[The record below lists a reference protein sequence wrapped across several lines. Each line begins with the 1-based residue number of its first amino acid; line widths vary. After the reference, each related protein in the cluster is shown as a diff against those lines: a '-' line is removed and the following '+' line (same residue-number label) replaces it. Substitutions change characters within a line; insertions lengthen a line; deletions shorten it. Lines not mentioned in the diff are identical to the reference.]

1 MGLGVKI
8 IEKMYFNYIKLEMSN
23 FGQKKIILLSL
34 TFCGL
39 LFNFSCKEQKVE
51 PKLPNIIFIMSDDHA
66 YQAISAYGYGLN
78 NTPNIDRI
86 ANEGAIFNKGFVNN
100 SICAPSRAAILT
112 GKHSHVNGKVDNI
125 RPFNWDQE
133 NFAKALQRNGYQT
146 ALVGKIHLDGL
157 PQGFDYSNVL
167 PGQGQYY
174 APDFIENGIEKTYQG
189 YVTHVTTN
197 IALNWLDNKRD
208 KEKPFLL
215 MYHQKA
221 PHRTWMPEE
230 KYFELFDDKTFTPPA
245 NFFDDYEDR
254 PAAAAQ
260 EMSIYKDMDLVYDL
274 KMLDKEGEL
283 KTRYR
288 GMFQKKYDRMTDEQK
303 AAWDAYY
310 DPIIKD
316 FKSKNIEGKDLALW
330 KYNRYM
336 HDYLRTIQSVDDGVG
351 QVLDYLKE
359 NSLEENT
366 IVVYTSDQGFY
377 LGEHGWFDKRF
388 MYEESFRTPILM
400 KYPKEIKAGTVINE
414 LVQNIDFAPT
424 FLDYASVEIDES
436 MQGESLRKLVKGEA
450 SEWRGAVYYTYY
462 EYPAEHRV
470 KRHYGVRTDRYK
482 LIHFY
487 YDIDK
492 WELYDLE
499 KDPSEMY
506 NVYDNQEYSK
516 VKEDMHKQLK
526 AIRKKY
532 SDSDE
537 IDKQNLERFLTA
549 KGLNEQHIN

>member
-1 MGLGVKI
+1 MKTTHISLLVIFALIFLG
-8 IEKMYFNYIKLEMSN
+8 
-23 FGQKKIILLSL
+23 
-34 TFCGL
+34 
-39 LFNFSCKEQKVE
+39 CKEQTKE
-51 PKLPNIIFIMSDDHA
+51 AKETKIKQPNIVFIMSDDHA

-86 ANEGAIFNKGFVNN
+86 AKEGAIFNKGFVNN
-100 SICAPSRAAILT
+100 SICAPSRAAMLT
-112 GKHSHVNGKVDNI
+112 GKHSFVNGKIDNI
-125 RPFNWDQE
+125 RPFNWDQD
-133 NFAKALQRNGYQT
+133 NFAKALQKNGYQT

-167 PGQGQYY
+167 PGQGHYY
-174 APDFIENGIEKTYQG
+174 SPDFIENGVKKNYPG
-189 YVTHVTTN
+189 YVTHVTTDL
-197 IALNWLDNKRD
+197 ALNWLNNKRD
-208 KEKPFLL
+208 KDKPFML

-230 KYFELFDDKTFTPPA
+230 KYFTLMDSITFDPPA
-245 NFFDDYEDR
+245 NFFDNYEGR
-254 PAAAAQ
+254 PAAAGQ

-283 KTRYR
+283 KTKYR
-288 GMFQKKYDRMTDEQK
+288 GMFQKRYDRMTAEQK

-310 DPIIKD
+310 DPIIAD
-316 FKSKNIEGKDLALW
+316 FKSKNLKGKELAVW

-359 NSLEENT
+359 NGLEENT

-400 KYPKEIKAGTVINE
+400 KYPKEIKPGTVIDE

-424 FLDYASVEIDES
+424 FLDYAGVEIDNTI
-436 MQGESLRKLVKGEA
+436 QGESLRKLVNGEA
-450 SEWRGAVYYTYY
+450 SEWRDAIYYTFY
-462 EYPAEHRV
+462 EYPAEHKV
-470 KRHYGVRTDRYK
+470 KRHYGVRTDKFK

-487 YDIDK
+487 YDVDK
-492 WELYDLE
+492 WELYDLD
-499 KDPSEMY
+499 KDPTEMH
-506 NVYDNQEYSK
+506 NVYDDASYEE
-516 VKEDMHKQLK
+516 VKKDMHIQLEKMRTKYGDSDAVNQKNLDNYLK
-526 AIRKKY
+526 AK
-532 SDSDE
+532 
-537 IDKQNLERFLTA
+537 
-549 KGLNEQHIN
+549 HISE